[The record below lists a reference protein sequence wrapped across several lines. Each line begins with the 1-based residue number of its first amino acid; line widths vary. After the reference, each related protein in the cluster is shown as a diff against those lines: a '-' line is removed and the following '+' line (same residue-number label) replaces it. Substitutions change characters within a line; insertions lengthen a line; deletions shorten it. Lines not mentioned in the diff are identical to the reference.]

1 MNRAMSDILTQW
13 ALASDA
19 MRISAVGTGFWLL
32 AALAALME
40 WRRNR
45 SRSLERLE
53 KVGWVPWTPIFM
65 ACAMIGGGCLAMG
78 LPALLAEG

>member
-1 MNRAMSDILTQW
+1 MNRAMPDFFTQW

-19 MRISAVGTGFWLL
+19 MRLTAVGAAFWLL

-40 WRRNR
+40 WRRNQTR
-45 SRSLERLE
+45 SVERLE

-65 ACAMIGGGCLAMG
+65 MCAMIGGGCLAMG
-78 LPALLAEG
+78 IPAVLGEA